1 MSYVKINDN
10 LFIVQQNVK
19 NDKIVDVRGVVNHIF
34 LYDRSGSMYGTLPDL
49 TKQMITLTKQ
59 IPMGDTISLGY
70 FSGKNEYNF
79 IVKGFKVNS
88 DNDYSII
95 ENAINKN
102 STTIGLTC
110 FSDILKNTETVI
122 EDLSVF
128 SNTFSLSFLT
138 DGYTCGLD
146 QKTEENSIFQ
156 AIKNLKGKLSS
167 AMLIGFGNYYNK
179 QLLTAMAEKLGA
191 MLIHS
196 SMISEYTPNIVRLL
210 ELSGSASPKQ
220 EIFPSVDNPM
230 AVFTITD
237 QGVVVL
243 SVDEESKMVYVS
255 PQGDRTSVFYVSD
268 HAPGGDM
275 ELPISQIDDASEMMS
290 ACYASAL
297 VLTQQTKTDVALE
310 IMGKVG
316 DKRIV
321 DDITNSFT
329 IDEYGRVEGNIE
341 KAIASPKERFK
352 SGKDTNYLPP
362 VDAFCVFDVL
372 GKLMEDDDASFY
384 PYHKG
389 FVYNKVSKPTAV
401 NDDYAK
407 FVAEDNVA
415 CVMDDLVWHESRL
428 NLSVRAIIHGTIDL
442 KDKDGVTASS
452 VGLLDTYPVFVY
464 RNYTFIKDGIVN
476 VKKFYVSTSAETKQ
490 YFVDKGIVI
499 DDGDDFDC
507 DGVYGLDISSLP
519 AINRAMADGNTSAK
533 KLCTLLKR
541 ENEITGELKALKNFL
556 KVEFDNASSYETKL
570 ISEQQK
576 AFLEANGV
584 DVDKG
589 GVYSPKVDAVESTDM
604 YVAKRFT
611 VKIKGLSSLPSVNA
625 VVKKITEGK
634 KRTLSESVV
643 EVGITKY
650 EAFKSSNDDEDMRK
664 LWLNKEISKL
674 KAELKEIRPQV
685 QKIKFAVLLA
695 SRWFEEFDSRAD
707 SVLEQD
713 GWTYT
718 FIVDEETVAI

>member
-1 MSYVKINDN
+1 
-10 LFIVQQNVK
+10 
-19 NDKIVDVRGVVNHIF
+19 
-34 LYDRSGSMYGTLPDL
+34 
-49 TKQMITLTKQ
+49 
-59 IPMGDTISLGY
+59 
-70 FSGKNEYNF
+70 
-79 IVKGFKVNS
+79 
-88 DNDYSII
+88 
-95 ENAINKN
+95 
-102 STTIGLTC
+102 
-110 FSDILKNTETVI
+110 
-122 EDLSVF
+122 
-128 SNTFSLSFLT
+128 
-138 DGYTCGLD
+138 
-146 QKTEENSIFQ
+146 
-156 AIKNLKGKLSS
+156 
-167 AMLIGFGNYYNK
+167 
-179 QLLTAMAEKLGA
+179 
-191 MLIHS
+191 
-196 SMISEYTPNIVRLL
+196 
-210 ELSGSASPKQ
+210 
-220 EIFPSVDNPM
+220 
-230 AVFTITD
+230 
-237 QGVVVL
+237 
-243 SVDEESKMVYVS
+243 
-255 PQGDRTSVFYVSD
+255 
-268 HAPGGDM
+268 
-275 ELPISQIDDASEMMS
+275 
-290 ACYASAL
+290 
-297 VLTQQTKTDVALE
+297 
-310 IMGKVG
+310 
-316 DKRIV
+316 
-321 DDITNSFT
+321 
-329 IDEYGRVEGNIE
+329 
-341 KAIASPKERFK
+341 
-352 SGKDTNYLPP
+352 
-362 VDAFCVFDVL
+362 
-372 GKLMEDDDASFY
+372 
-384 PYHKG
+384 
-389 FVYNKVSKPTAV
+389 
-401 NDDYAK
+401 
-407 FVAEDNVA
+407 
-415 CVMDDLVWHESRL
+415 
-428 NLSVRAIIHGTIDL
+428 
-442 KDKDGVTASS
+442 
-452 VGLLDTYPVFVY
+452 
-464 RNYTFIKDGIVN
+464 